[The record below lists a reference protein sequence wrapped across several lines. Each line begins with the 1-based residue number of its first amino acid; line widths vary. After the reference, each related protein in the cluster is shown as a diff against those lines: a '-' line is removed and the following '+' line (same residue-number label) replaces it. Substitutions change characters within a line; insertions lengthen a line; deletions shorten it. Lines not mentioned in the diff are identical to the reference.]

1 MEIKKETTVM
11 VLTTDKKEIRKG
23 DYVVFNASGRCHAGH
38 FAKYPA
44 SDRF

>member
-23 DYVVFNASGRCHAGH
+23 DYVVFWSLAAGITTTVILI
-38 FAKYPA
+38 KY
-44 SDRF
+44 